1 MTWYIARS
9 GGILTYLLLSTSVV
23 VGVAM
28 SARARVRWPRFAV
41 EEVHRFLAILTG
53 VFVALHGG
61 ALLLDKV
68 VPTSL
73 TQVVV
78 PFGTSYRPF
87 AVGLGVV
94 AAELMAAV
102 GISNLLR
109 KRLPY
114 RLWRRIHYLTIV
126 VWLAATAHGLLA
138 GTDRADSW
146 FLALTAAAACAV
158 ALAFLVRF
166 AKTSELPA
174 IAGLAVA
181 TVVAV
186 LGLAFTPQAKSHSAV
201 AKGIP
206 SPYEAPVT
214 ARVVASSGDPLV
226 SVVGNAGAAALRADL
241 LVDNGVLG
249 ATSLQL
255 RFPSGAT
262 CRGTVS
268 SVANSGLSGSCGS
281 HRVSISWTID
291 ASRRIAGS
299 LRLS

>member
-226 SVVGNAGAAALRADL
+226 SVVGNAGAARQPDRAADQSQSA
-241 LVDNGVLG
+241 G
-249 ATSLQL
+249 AGTANLSDY
-255 RFPSGAT
+255 RERDGADWQRPAAGQRPDDGAQYAQ
-262 CRGTVS
+262 CNAAGP
-268 SVANSGLSGSCGS
+268 GGSEQ
-281 HRVSISWTID
+281 
-291 ASRRIAGS
+291 
-299 LRLS
+299 